1 MAIVPVSIY
10 KSYILWENWANEKV
24 PVYISYSVH
33 PVFNLQGWIILAVLK
48 TGLDWEGERLFKSLR
63 VCTYWN
69 MGGSESSTV
78 CKFLHIK
85 KQCKL
90 IRTSEGFLQK
100 LVQRKAYSQYNLKEL
115 HNKTLFSCTL
125 KVDCLQLLSWF

>member
-1 MAIVPVSIY
+1 
-10 KSYILWENWANEKV
+10 
-24 PVYISYSVH
+24 
-33 PVFNLQGWIILAVLK
+33 
-48 TGLDWEGERLFKSLR
+48 
-63 VCTYWN
+63 

-90 IRTSEGFLQK
+90 MRTSQVFLEK
-100 LVQRKAYSQYNLKEL
+100 LKQNWFKVKLTQYNLKEL

-125 KVDCLQLLSWF
+125 KMDCLQLLS